1 MEVVKVVVIPE
12 IQNQMAKYH
21 KVQGLMRYIN
31 IKSMK
36 EAHAQM
42 DGEKA
47 SGVDDISKF
56 KYEESLEAN
65 LNNLLN
71 KMKKFEYYP
80 KPVRRARIP
89 KANGKVRELG
99 IPSYEDKIVQK
110 IIADILNN
118 IYEPIFLDCS
128 YGFRPKRNCHQA
140 LYKMCEAIY
149 SGKVNYIVEA
159 DIKGFFD
166 NVNQEVLLR
175 LLKIDTL

>member
-1 MEVVKVVVIPE
+1 MPHMEVVKVVVIPE

-110 IIADILNN
+110 IIADM
-118 IYEPIFLDCS
+118 S
-128 YGFRPKRNCHQA
+128 Q
-140 LYKMCEAIY
+140 Y
-149 SGKVNYIVEA
+149 S
-159 DIKGFFD
+159 
-166 NVNQEVLLR
+166 
-175 LLKIDTL
+175 